1 MADVAPSLDQLR
13 AEIDRID
20 DDLVRLL
27 GQRVE
32 IGRRVAAAKGDSSGP
47 FLRPGREA
55 AILRRLVDQGLG
67 QVPPMVIERIW
78 REILAAN
85 LARQVDP
92 VTAVWDP
99 SGGGSVLEQARD
111 RGGISTRVELV
122 SSAEAALD
130 AVTAGRATLA
140 VLPAL
145 RTTEW
150 RWWPLLLA
158 DRTPKPRVIARLPFF
173 GAGEDS
179 VGVAAQDPDASGDD
193 ISYFAAPGELR
204 GALDTATGPD
214 GEVWS
219 LLSVDG
225 FVATGGAHHGHIPA
239 GAYPIGA
246 HARPYSP

>member
-13 AEIDRID
+13 AEIDQID
-20 DDLVRLL
+20 DGLVRLL

-32 IGRRVAAAKGDSSGP
+32 IGRRVAAAKGDATGP

-55 AILRRLVDQGLG
+55 AILRRLIDKGLG

-99 SGGGSVLEQARD
+99 SGTGSVLEQARD

-130 AVTAGRATLA
+130 AVASGRATLA

-145 RTTEW
+145 RDAEW

-158 DRTPKPRVIARLPFF
+158 DRSPKPRVIARLPFF

-179 VGVAAQDPDASGDD
+179 VGVAAQEPDSSGDD
-193 ISYFAAPGELR
+193 ISYFAAPGELD

-214 GEVWS
+214 GGTWS

-225 FVATGGAHHGHIPA
+225 FVGQDGAHHGHIPV
-239 GAYPIGA
+239 GAYPLGA